1 MDDIEN
7 ELQKLRLD
15 PAFADMTDDQIRQ
28 MLLRNVT
35 VTADNNLSSQLSGN
49 VDYGMEPLNPYM
61 SPVENRFDFGNVSNI
76 ANTVSQVGT
85 AAKSLT
91 GKSLLGTEGLLG
103 TAGLKG
109 ALKGFLPQGTAAAGG
124 AGGAGLAALAPA
136 LPFLAVGAFALAD
149 KARKRKRKERLEAQE
164 MKEYQERKLQQKQ
177 DLIESN
183 KDYYELANKYTNTY
197 GG

>member
-7 ELQKLRLD
+7 EIQKLKQNPLL
-15 PAFADMTDDQIRQ
+15 AGMTDDQIRQ
-28 MLLRNVT
+28 MIFREAT
-35 VTADNNLSSQLSGN
+35 VPADNNLSSQLSGN

-109 ALKGFLPQGTAAAGG
+109 ALKGLLPQGTAT

-136 LPFLAVGAFALAD
+136 LPFLAVGAFALAN
-149 KARKRKRKERLEAQE
+149 KARKKRRKERLEAQE

-197 GG
+197 GS

>member
-7 ELQKLRLD
+7 EIQKLRLD

-91 GKSLLGTEGLLG
+91 GKSLIGTEGLLG
-103 TAGLKG
+103 TEGLKG
-109 ALKGFLPQGTAAAGG
+109 VLKGLLPEGTAAAGTT
-124 AGGAGLAALAPA
+124 GLAALAPA
-136 LPFLAVGAFALAD
+136 LPFLAAGAFVLHDRA
-149 KARKRKRKERLEAQE
+149 KKRKRKERVEAQE